1 MLDGISNA
9 LVLFPDPIFLTFYAN
24 WRTGRSK
31 RSSNKAAGKSNAQAY
46 TLGFVEEL
54 VEAENAVGDR
64 FQRPARR
71 RWWRQ
76 S

>member
-9 LVLFPDPIFLTFYAN
+9 LVLFSDPISDILRKLADRALKTV
-24 WRTGRSK
+24 TQQGR
-31 RSSNKAAGKSNAQAY
+31 RQEQRAGY
-46 TLGFVEEL
+46 PLGYVEGL